1 MAYEETDLEGLGLS
15 ESERNAIMEDSD
27 DTDAEVELESA
38 GEDLEPEESG
48 DDPEDGSEGDD
59 SVEADAPEGAAA
71 EKETAAPAEDP
82 SLGADGDLTKA
93 DLARMRA
100 QYERGP
106 NIPGYVPE
114 VPADIDQQ
122 LGALKDERKALVAKF
137 SEGEIDLEEYE
148 AARDELQGREQDIRD
163 IKTAATV
170 AQKQQ
175 EYAVQRHQEF
185 LRELWA
191 KEQSVFL
198 SQPQNKMYGQD
209 APKVLLNAA
218 IQKLAANPDNNHKSP
233 MFFLTEADRMTR
245 AWLSQGHAAVSDS
258 RQTSDRSRRQSRH
271 ADLPP
276 DIGGAPSAEL
286 PETGD
291 GGEFAYLDRLSG
303 ARLEAELGR
312 LSDEQQRRY
321 RMSS

>member
-1 MAYEETDLEGLGLS
+1 MAYAETDLDGLGLS
-15 ESERNAIMEDSD
+15 EAERSAIMEDNG
-27 DTDAEVELESA
+27 DTDTEDENGLESA
-38 GEDLEPEESG
+38 SEDLAPEN
-48 DDPEDGSEGDD
+48 DD
-59 SVEADAPEGAAA
+59 SAEAETADSDPVEADTPKEG
-71 EKETAAPAEDP
+71 PD
-82 SLGADGDLTKA
+82 LGANGDLTKA
-93 DLARMRA
+93 ELAQMRA

-106 NIPGYVPE
+106 SIPGYVPE

-122 LGALKDERKALVAKF
+122 LGSLKDERKALVAKF